1 MHKQL
6 EEFYYLLESN
16 KLKEAE
22 EFISNSLLSN
32 PGDALLLNNYGTV
45 LLLKNDFSNAII
57 NFKKVIEIKPELYQ
71 SYYNIAYAYVRLFL
85 YDEALIYI
93 KKYFEYD
100 LKNCDAYNILGI
112 ILLEKNILDE
122 AIYNFNKCI
131 ELEIDFVKAYNGLG
145 LAFYKKKDFE
155 KSIFFLEN
163 GIKFDP
169 NFNILY
175 FNLAKSC
182 FENDQFMQAIKYVK
196 IFLEKE
202 PNHIQGL
209 LLLGNY
215 LVNTGK
221 ILEGIEILKSTILL
235 ITDVEFKRNIY
246 KDLLFYSNYLE
257 DFNFDEYNEN
267 ISNLINLFT
276 KYSDKDFVFGK
287 IALNEK
293 LIKVGFVS
301 ADFNN
306 HAVANQILDVLKYL
320 SKNLNLE
327 LYIYYNSDVEDDFT
341 EKFKRYIKN
350 WKNIFKIDE
359 YNTLKLISSDKI
371 DILID
376 LSGYSKGNRLE
387 VFFNRAAPIQISWLG
402 YLCST
407 GLKEIDYV
415 FGDNNVI
422 TKKEEIQ
429 FIEKIYK
436 LNNTWTVLSQPD
448 IEISVSKNL
457 PYLKNKYITFGS
469 FNNILK
475 INSKVIQAWSRILY
489 NVLESKLIL
498 IDKRFKEKDFKEYF
512 IKKFINYGI
521 KKEQLIFE
529 GQHSRSDLLEKYNSI
544 DIALDTFPYNGGTT
558 SLESFW
564 MCVPVLTI
572 KGNTFLSKC
581 GESLNISLGLDEWI
595 CNDEIDYINKAIYMS
610 KNIDKLQFVKNYLFD
625 NRKKF
630 KLFDS
635 KNLAENLSAAFK
647 DMILTYNKNA

>member
-1 MHKQL
+1 LHKQL

-32 PGDALLLNNYGTV
+32 PDDALLLSNYGTV

-100 LKNCDAYNILGI
+100 LKNCDAYNVLGI
-112 ILLEKNILDE
+112 ILLEKNKLDE

-163 GIKFDP
+163 GTKFDP

-175 FNLAKSC
+175 FNLAKSYLK
-182 FENDQFMQAIKYVK
+182 NDEFMAAFKNVK

-202 PNHIQGL
+202 PNNIQGL
-209 LLLGNY
+209 SLLGNY
-215 LVNTGK
+215 LVNIGK

-235 ITDVEFKRNIY
+235 ATDVEAKKNIY
-246 KDLLFYSNYLE
+246 KDLLFYFNYLE
-257 DFNFDEYNEN
+257 DFNFNEYNEN
-267 ISNLINLFT
+267 INHLTNLFM
-276 KYSDKDFVFGK
+276 KYSDKDFAFGR
-287 IALNEK
+287 IELNYK

-306 HAVANQILDVLKYL
+306 HAVAFQILDVLKYL

-327 LYIYYNSDVEDDFT
+327 LYIYHNSDLEDHFT

-350 WKNIFKIDE
+350 WKNIFNIDDCS
-359 YNTLKLISSDKI
+359 TLKLIRSDKI

-376 LSGYSKGNRLE
+376 LSGYTKGNRLE

-407 GLKEIDYV
+407 GLKNIDYV

-422 TKKEEIQ
+422 TKKEETQ
-429 FIEKIYK
+429 FVEKIYK

-448 IEISVSKNL
+448 FKIPVSKNL

-475 INSKVIQAWSRILY
+475 VNSKVIQAWSRILC
-489 NVLESKLIL
+489 NIMESKIIL
-498 IDKRFKEKDFKEYF
+498 IDKRFKERDFKEYF
-512 IKKFINYGI
+512 INLFINHGV

-529 GQHSRSDLLEKYNSI
+529 GHHYRSDLFEKYNSI
-544 DIALDTFPYNGGTT
+544 DIVLDTFPYNGGTT

-564 MCVPVLTI
+564 MCVPLLTI

-581 GESLNISLGLDEWI
+581 GESLNITLGLDEWI
-595 CNDEIDYINKAIYMS
+595 CHDEIDYINKAIYMS
-610 KNIDKLQFVKNYLFD
+610 QNIDKLQSVKNYLFD

-630 KLFDS
+630 KIFDS
-635 KNLAENLSAAFK
+635 KNLAENLSVAFK
-647 DMILTYNKNA
+647 DMVLTYNDNA

>member
-1 MHKQL
+1 LHKEL

-22 EFISNSLLSN
+22 ELISNSLLSN
-32 PGDALLLNNYGTV
+32 PNDFLLLNNYGTV
-45 LLLKNDFSNAII
+45 LLLKNDFSNAIT
-57 NFKKVIEIKPELYQ
+57 NFKKVIEIRPELYQ

-85 YDEALIYI
+85 FDEALIYI

-112 ILLEKNILDE
+112 IFLEKNMLDE
-122 AIYNFNKCI
+122 AIDNFNRCI
-131 ELEIDFVKAYNGLG
+131 ELRIDFVKAYNSLG
-145 LAFYKKKDFE
+145 LAFLKKKDFQ
-155 KSIFFLEN
+155 KSIFFFET

-175 FNLAKSC
+175 FNLAKSYA
-182 FENDQFMQAIKYVK
+182 ENNKYMQAIKNIK

-202 PNHIQGL
+202 PHHLKGL
-209 LLLGNY
+209 LFLGNC

-221 ILEGIEILKSTILL
+221 ILEGVEILKSNILL
-235 ITDVEFKRNIY
+235 ITDIEFKKHIY
-246 KDLLFYSNYLE
+246 KLLLFYSQYLE
-257 DFNFDEYNEN
+257 VFNFDEYYEN
-267 ISNLINLFT
+267 ISNLTNLFS
-276 KYSDKDFVFGK
+276 KYPYKNFVFGK
-287 IALNEK
+287 IALNER

-306 HAVANQILDVLKYL
+306 HAVANQILDVFRYL
-320 SKNLNLE
+320 SNDSNFE
-327 LYIYYNSDVEDDFT
+327 LYIYYNSEVDDHIT
-341 EKFKRYIKN
+341 EKFKKYVKN
-350 WKNIFKIDE
+350 WRSVFKIDN
-359 YNTLKLISSDKI
+359 YNLIKIIRSDKI

-376 LSGYSKGNRLE
+376 LSGYSKADRME

-422 TKKEEIQ
+422 TKKEETQ
-429 FIEKIYK
+429 FVEKIYK
-436 LNNTWTVLSQPD
+436 LNNTWAVLSEPD

-475 INSKVIQAWSRILY
+475 VNSKVIQTWSKILCSI
-489 NVLESKLIL
+489 LDAKLIL
-498 IDKRFKEKDFKEYF
+498 IDKRFNEREFKEYF
-512 IKKFINYGI
+512 IELFINHGV

-529 GQHSRSDLLEKYNSI
+529 ADHSRSDLFEKYNSI
-544 DIALDTFPYNGGTT
+544 DIALDTFPYNGMTT
-558 SLESFW
+558 TLESFW
-564 MCVPVLTI
+564 MCVPVLTK

-581 GESLNISLGLDEWI
+581 GESLNITLGLDEWI

-625 NRKKF
+625 NRKKL

-635 KNLAENLSAAFK
+635 ENLAENLSAAFK
-647 DMILTYNKNA
+647 DMILTYNNNA

>member
-1 MHKQL
+1 MHKEL
-6 EEFYYLLESN
+6 EEFYYLLENN

-22 EFISNSLLSN
+22 EFISNSLLLK
-32 PGDALLLNNYGTV
+32 PDDLLLLNNYGTV
-45 LLLKNDFSNAII
+45 LLLKNDFSNAIT
-57 NFKKVIEIKPELYQ
+57 NFKKVIEIGPELYQ

-85 YDEALIYI
+85 FDEALIYI

-112 ILLEKNILDE
+112 IFLEKNMLDE

-131 ELEIDFVKAYNGLG
+131 EMKIDFVTAYNSLG
-145 LAFYKKKDFE
+145 LAFYKKKDFN
-155 KSIFFLEN
+155 KSIFFFES

-175 FNLAKSC
+175 FNLAKSQA
-182 FENDQFMQAIKYVK
+182 ENDEYMQAIKNVK

-202 PNHIQGL
+202 PNHFKGL
-209 LLLGNY
+209 LLLGNC
-215 LVNTGK
+215 LVNIGK
-221 ILEGIEILKSTILL
+221 ILEGIEILKSSILL
-235 ITDVEFKRNIY
+235 TTDNESKKFIY
-246 KDLLFYSNYLE
+246 NLLLFNSNYLE
-257 DFNFDEYNEN
+257 DFNFDEYHEN
-267 ISNLINLFT
+267 ISNLINLFA
-276 KYSDKDFVFGK
+276 KYTYKNFVFRK
-287 IALNEK
+287 IALNERS
-293 LIKVGFVS
+293 IKVGFVS

-306 HAVANQILDVLKYL
+306 HAVAIQILEVLRYL
-320 SKNLNLE
+320 SNDSNFE
-327 LYIYYNSDVEDDFT
+327 LYIYYNSEVEDYVT
-341 EKFKRYIKN
+341 EKFKKFIKN
-350 WKNIFKIDE
+350 WKRVFNISDHNLLKIIR
-359 YNTLKLISSDKI
+359 TDKI

-429 FIEKIYK
+429 FVEKIYK

-529 GQHSRSDLLEKYNSI
+529 GHHSRSDLLEKYNSI

-564 MCVPVLTI
+564 MCVPVLTK

-581 GESLNISLGLDEWI
+581 GESLNITLGLDEWI
-595 CNDEIDYINKAIYMS
+595 CHDEIDYINKAIYMS
-610 KNIDKLQFVKNYLFD
+610 KNIDKLQSVKNYLFD

-630 KLFDS
+630 KIFDS
-635 KNLAENLSAAFK
+635 KNLAENLAAAFK

>member
-6 EEFYYLLESN
+6 EEFYYLLENN
-16 KLKEAE
+16 KIKEAE
-22 EFISNSLLSN
+22 DFISNSLLSN
-32 PGDALLLNNYGTV
+32 PDDVLLLNNYGTV

-71 SYYNIAYAYVRLFL
+71 SYYNIAYAYLKLFL

-112 ILLEKNILDE
+112 ILLEKNMLDE
-122 AIYNFNKCI
+122 AIHNFNKCI
-131 ELEIDFVKAYNGLG
+131 ELEIDFVKAYNSLG

-155 KSIFFLEN
+155 KSIFFFEN

-175 FNLAKSC
+175 FNLAKSY
-182 FENDQFMQAIKYVK
+182 FENDEFIQAIKNIKV
-196 IFLEKE
+196 FLEKE
-202 PNHIQGL
+202 PNHIKGR
-209 LLLGNY
+209 LLLGNC
-215 LVNTGK
+215 LFNIGK
-221 ILEGIEILKSTILL
+221 ISEHAEIKKSTILL
-235 ITDVEFKRNIY
+235 NTTVELKKNIY
-246 KDLLFYSNYLE
+246 QGLLFTSNYLE
-257 DFNFDEYNEN
+257 DFNIDEYSEN
-267 ISNLINLFT
+267 ISNLKNLFT
-276 KYSDKDFVFGK
+276 KYPDKDFVFGK

-327 LYIYYNSDVEDDFT
+327 LYIYFNSDVEDDFT

-350 WKNIFKIDE
+350 WKNIFNIDDC
-359 YNTLKLISSDKI
+359 NTLKLIRSDKI

-376 LSGYSKGNRLE
+376 LSGYTAGNRLE
-387 VFFNRAAPIQISWLG
+387 VFFNCAAPIQISWCG

-422 TKKEEIQ
+422 TKKEETQ

-436 LNNTWTVLSQPD
+436 LNNTWTVLSQPE

-529 GQHSRSDLLEKYNSI
+529 GYHSRSDLFEKYNSI

-564 MCVPVLTI
+564 MCVPVLTK

>member
-32 PGDALLLNNYGTV
+32 PDDVLLLNNYGIV

-57 NFKKVIEIKPELYQ
+57 NFKKVIDTRPEFYQ

-100 LKNCDAYNILGI
+100 LKNCDSYNILGI
-112 ILLEKNILDE
+112 IFLEKDMLDE

-155 KSIFFLEN
+155 KSIFFLKN
-163 GIKFDP
+163 AAKFDP

-175 FNLAKSC
+175 YNLAKSH
-182 FENDQFMQAIKYVK
+182 FENDEFIQAIKNIK

-202 PNHIQGL
+202 PNHIRGQL
-209 LLLGNY
+209 LLSDCLYNI
-215 LVNTGK
+215 GK
-221 ILEGIEILKSTILL
+221 ISESAEIKKSTILL
-235 ITDVEFKRNIY
+235 TTDVELKKIIY
-246 KDLLFYSNYLE
+246 QGLLFNSNYLG
-257 DFNFDEYNEN
+257 DFNIDKYNEN
-267 ISNLINLFT
+267 INNLTNLFT
-276 KYSDKDFVFGK
+276 KYPDKDFVFGK
-287 IALNEK
+287 IALNER

-301 ADFNN
+301 ANFNK
-306 HAVANQILDVLKYL
+306 HAVAIQILDVLEYL
-320 SKNLNLE
+320 SKNLNFD
-327 LYIYYNSDVEDDFT
+327 LYIYHNSELEDYIT
-341 EKFKRYIKN
+341 EKFKKFISN
-350 WKNIFKIDE
+350 WKNVFKIDDH
-359 YNTLKLISSDKI
+359 NLLKIIRSDKI

-376 LSGYSKGNRLE
+376 LSGYTAGNRLE
-387 VFFNRAAPIQISWLG
+387 VFFNRAAPIQVSWVG

-422 TKKEEIQ
+422 TKKEETQ
-429 FIEKIYK
+429 FVEKIYK

-475 INSKVIQAWSRILY
+475 INSKVIQTWSTILH
-489 NVLESKLIL
+489 NVLKSKLIL

-512 IKKFINYGI
+512 IKTFVNYGV

-529 GQHSRSDLLEKYNSI
+529 GPYSRSDLLEKYNSI
-544 DIALDTFPYNGGTT
+544 DMALDTFPYNGGTT

-581 GESLNISLGLDEWI
+581 GESLNITLALDEWI

-610 KNIDKLQFVKNYLFD
+610 QNIDKLQFAKNYLFD

-630 KLFDS
+630 KIFDS
-635 KNLAENLSAAFK
+635 KNLAENLAVAFK
-647 DMILTYNKNA
+647 DMVLTYNDNA

>member
-1 MHKQL
+1 LHKEL

-22 EFISNSLLSN
+22 ELISNSLLSN
-32 PGDALLLNNYGTV
+32 PDDFLLLNNYGTV
-45 LLLKNDFSNAII
+45 LLLKNDFSNAIT
-57 NFKKVIEIKPELYQ
+57 NFKKVIEIRPELYQ

-85 YDEALIYI
+85 FDEALIYI

-112 ILLEKNILDE
+112 IFLEKNMLDE
-122 AIYNFNKCI
+122 AIYNFNRCI
-131 ELEIDFVKAYNGLG
+131 ELRIDFVKAYNSLG
-145 LAFYKKKDFE
+145 LAYLKKKDFQ
-155 KSIFFLEN
+155 KSIFFFES
-163 GIKFDP
+163 GIKFDS

-175 FNLAKSC
+175 FNLAKSYA
-182 FENDQFMQAIKYVK
+182 ENNKYIQAIKNVK

-202 PNHIQGL
+202 PNHLKGQL
-209 LLLGNY
+209 FLGNC

-221 ILEGIEILKSTILL
+221 ILEGLEILKSNILL
-235 ITDVEFKRNIY
+235 ITDIEFKKHIY
-246 KDLLFYSNYLE
+246 KLLLFYSSYLE
-257 DFNFDEYNEN
+257 VFNFDEYHEN
-267 ISNLINLFT
+267 ISNLKNLFS
-276 KYSDKDFVFGK
+276 KYPYKNFVFGK
-287 IALNEK
+287 IALNER

-306 HAVANQILDVLKYL
+306 HALANQILDVLRYL
-320 SKNLNLE
+320 SNDSNFE
-327 LYIYYNSDVEDDFT
+327 LYIYYNSEADDHIT
-341 EKFKRYIKN
+341 KKFKKHVKN
-350 WKNIFKIDE
+350 LRSVFKIDD
-359 YNTLKLISSDKI
+359 YNLIKIIRSDKI

-376 LSGYSKGNRLE
+376 LSGYSKGDRVE

-415 FGDNNVI
+415 FGDNNVL
-422 TKKEEIQ
+422 TKKEETQ
-429 FIEKIYK
+429 FVEKIYK
-436 LNNTWTVLSQPD
+436 LNSTWAVLSEPD
-448 IEISVSKNL
+448 VEISVSKNL

-475 INSKVIQAWSRILY
+475 VNSKVIQTWSKILCSI
-489 NVLESKLIL
+489 LDAKLIL
-498 IDKRFKEKDFKEYF
+498 IDKRFNERDFKEYF
-512 IKKFINYGI
+512 IKLFVNYGV

-529 GQHSRSDLLEKYNSI
+529 GDHSRSDLFEKYNSI
-544 DIALDTFPYNGGTT
+544 DIALDTFPYNGMTT
-558 SLESFW
+558 TLESFW
-564 MCVPVLTI
+564 MCVPVLTK

-625 NRKKF
+625 NQKKF

-635 KNLAENLSAAFK
+635 KNLAENLAAAFK

>member
-1 MHKQL
+1 MNKQL

-32 PGDALLLNNYGTV
+32 PDDVLLLNNYGTV

-131 ELEIDFVKAYNGLG
+131 ELEIDFVKAHNGLG

-155 KSIFFLEN
+155 KSIFFFEN

-175 FNLAKSC
+175 FNLAKSY

-287 IALNEK
+287 IVLNEK

-350 WKNIFKIDE
+350 WKNIFNIDE

-415 FGDNNVI
+415 IGDNNVI

-429 FIEKIYK
+429 FVEKIYK

-512 IKKFINYGI
+512 IKLFINHGI

-529 GQHSRSDLLEKYNSI
+529 GHHSRSDLLEKYNSI

>member
-1 MHKQL
+1 MRKQL
-6 EEFYYLLESN
+6 EEFYYLLENN
-16 KLKEAE
+16 KIKEAE
-22 EFISNSLLSN
+22 DFISNSLLSN
-32 PGDALLLNNYGTV
+32 PDDVLLLNNYGLV
-45 LLLKNDFSNAII
+45 LLQKNDFSNAII
-57 NFKKVIEIKPELYQ
+57 NFKKVIEIRPELYQ

-257 DFNFDEYNEN
+257 DFNFDEYNQN

-276 KYSDKDFVFGK
+276 KYSDKDFVFEK

-350 WKNIFKIDE
+350 WKNIFNIDD

-429 FIEKIYK
+429 FVEKIYK

-564 MCVPVLTI
+564 MCVPVLTK

-581 GESLNISLGLDEWI
+581 GESLNITLGLDEWI
-595 CNDEIDYINKAIYMS
+595 CHDEIDYINKAIYMS
-610 KNIDKLQFVKNYLFD
+610 KNIDKLQSVKNYLFD

-630 KLFDS
+630 KIFDS
-635 KNLAENLSAAFK
+635 KNLAENLAAAFK

>member
-16 KLKEAE
+16 KLNEAE

-32 PGDALLLNNYGTV
+32 PDDVLLLNKYGTV
-45 LLLKNDFSNAII
+45 LLLKNDFSSAIT
-57 NFKKVIEIKPELYQ
+57 NFKKVIEIRPELYQ
-71 SYYNIAYAYVRLFL
+71 SYYNIAYAYLKLFL
-85 YDEALIYI
+85 YDEALIHI

-112 ILLEKNILDE
+112 ILLEKDMLDE

-169 NFNILY
+169 NFNVLY
-175 FNLAKSC
+175 LNLAKSY
-182 FENDQFMQAIKYVK
+182 FENDELIHAIKNIK
-196 IFLEKE
+196 IFLDKE
-202 PNHIQGL
+202 PNHIKGR
-209 LLLGNY
+209 LLLGNC
-215 LVNTGK
+215 LCNIGK
-221 ILEGIEILKSTILL
+221 ISESAEIEKSTILL
-235 ITDVEFKRNIY
+235 TNDVELKKNIY
-246 KDLLFYSNYLE
+246 QGLLFQSNYSE
-257 DFNFDEYNEN
+257 DFNIDEYNEN
-267 ISNLINLFT
+267 INNLKNLFT
-276 KYSDKDFVFGK
+276 KYPDKDFVFGK

-301 ADFNN
+301 ADFNQ
-306 HAVANQILDVLKYL
+306 HAVAIQILDILEYL
-320 SKNLNLE
+320 SKNLNFD
-327 LYIYYNSDVEDDFT
+327 LYIYHNSEVEDYIT
-341 EKFKRYIKN
+341 EKFKKCISN
-350 WKNIFKIDE
+350 WKNVFKIDDH
-359 YNTLKLISSDKI
+359 NLLKIIRSDKI

-376 LSGYSKGNRLE
+376 LSGYTKGNRLE
-387 VFFNRAAPIQISWLG
+387 VFFNRAAPIQVSWVG

-422 TKKEEIQ
+422 TKKEETQ
-429 FIEKIYK
+429 FVEKIYK

-475 INSKVIQAWSRILY
+475 INSKVIQTWSRILH
-489 NVLESKLIL
+489 NVLKSKLIL

-512 IKKFINYGI
+512 IEKFINYGI

-529 GQHSRSDLLEKYNSI
+529 GHHSRSDLLEKYNSI

-610 KNIDKLQFVKNYLFD
+610 KNIDKLQSIKNYLFD
-625 NRKKF
+625 NRKIF
-630 KLFDS
+630 KIFDS
-635 KNLAENLSAAFK
+635 KNLAENLAAAFE
-647 DMILTYNKNA
+647 DMVLTYNDNA

>member
-1 MHKQL
+1 LHKEL
-6 EEFYYLLESN
+6 EEFYYLLEN
-16 KLKEAE
+16 KKLKEAE
-22 EFISNSLLSN
+22 EFISNSLLSK
-32 PGDALLLNNYGTV
+32 PDDPLLLNNYGTV
-45 LLLKNDFSNAII
+45 LLLKNDFCNAIT
-57 NFKKVIEIKPELYQ
+57 NFKKVIEIRPELYQ

-85 YDEALIYI
+85 FDEALIYI

-100 LKNCDAYNILGI
+100 LKNCDAYNIIGI
-112 ILLEKNILDE
+112 IFLEKNMLDD

-131 ELEIDFVKAYNGLG
+131 ELKIDFVKAYNSLG
-145 LAFYKKKDFE
+145 LAFYKKKDFN
-155 KSIFFLEN
+155 KSIFFLES

-175 FNLAKSC
+175 FNLAKSQA
-182 FENDQFMQAIKYVK
+182 ENDEYMQAIKNIK

-202 PNHIQGL
+202 GNHFKGL
-209 LLLGNY
+209 LLLGNC
-215 LVNTGK
+215 LVNVGK
-221 ILEGIEILKSTILL
+221 ILEGMEMLKSSILL
-235 ITDVEFKRNIY
+235 TTDNESKKFIY
-246 KDLLFYSNYLE
+246 SLLLFNSNYLE
-257 DFNFDEYNEN
+257 DFNFNEYHEN

-276 KYSDKDFVFGK
+276 KYTDKNFVFGK
-287 IALNEK
+287 IALNERS
-293 LIKVGFVS
+293 IKVGFVS

-306 HAVANQILDVLKYL
+306 HAVALQLLEVLRYL
-320 SKNLNLE
+320 SNNSNFD
-327 LYIYYNSDVEDDFT
+327 LYIYYNSEVEDHIT
-341 EKFKRYIKN
+341 EKFNKFIKN
-350 WKNIFKIDE
+350 WKRVFNINDHNLLKI
-359 YNTLKLISSDKI
+359 IRSDKI

-415 FGDNNVI
+415 FGDNNVL
-422 TKKEEIQ
+422 TKREETQ
-429 FIEKIYK
+429 FVEKIYK

-448 IEISVSKNL
+448 IEISVSKSL
-457 PYLKNKYITFGS
+457 PYLKNKYITFGC

-475 INSKVIQAWSRILY
+475 VNSKVIQAWSKILC
-489 NVLESKLIL
+489 NILGAKLIL
-498 IDKRFKEKDFKEYF
+498 IDKRFNERDFKEYF
-512 IKKFINYGI
+512 IKLFINHGV

-529 GQHSRSDLLEKYNSI
+529 GDHSRSDLFKKYNSI

-564 MCVPVLTI
+564 MCVPVLTK

>member
-1 MHKQL
+1 
-6 EEFYYLLESN
+6 
-16 KLKEAE
+16 
-22 EFISNSLLSN
+22 
-32 PGDALLLNNYGTV
+32 
-45 LLLKNDFSNAII
+45 
-57 NFKKVIEIKPELYQ
+57 
-71 SYYNIAYAYVRLFL
+71 
-85 YDEALIYI
+85 
-93 KKYFEYD
+93 
-100 LKNCDAYNILGI
+100 
-112 ILLEKNILDE
+112 
-122 AIYNFNKCI
+122 
-131 ELEIDFVKAYNGLG
+131 
-145 LAFYKKKDFE
+145 
-155 KSIFFLEN
+155 
-163 GIKFDP
+163 
-169 NFNILY
+169 
-175 FNLAKSC
+175 
-182 FENDQFMQAIKYVK
+182 MQAIKYVK

-287 IALNEK
+287 IVLNEK

-350 WKNIFKIDE
+350 WKNIFNIDE

-415 FGDNNVI
+415 IGDNNVI

-429 FIEKIYK
+429 FVEKIYK

-529 GQHSRSDLLEKYNSI
+529 GHHSRSDLLEKYNSI

>member
-6 EEFYYLLESN
+6 EEFYYLLENN
-16 KLKEAE
+16 KIKEAE
-22 EFISNSLLSN
+22 DFISNSLLSN
-32 PGDALLLNNYGTV
+32 PDDVLLLNNYGLV
-45 LLLKNDFSNAII
+45 LLQKNDFSNAII

-100 LKNCDAYNILGI
+100 LNNCDAYNILGI
-112 ILLEKNILDE
+112 IYLEKNMLDE

-155 KSIFFLEN
+155 KSIFFLKN
-163 GIKFDP
+163 GTKFDP

-175 FNLAKSC
+175 FNLAKSYFKDDEC
-182 FENDQFMQAIKYVK
+182 MEAIKNLK

-202 PNHIQGL
+202 PNNIEGL
-209 LLLGNY
+209 SLLGNY
-215 LVNTGK
+215 LVHIGK
-221 ILEGIEILKSTILL
+221 ILEGVETLKSTILL
-235 ITDVEFKRNIY
+235 ATNVEFKKNIY
-246 KDLLFYSNYLE
+246 KNLLFYSNYLE
-257 DFNFDEYNEN
+257 DFNFNEYNEN
-267 ISNLINLFT
+267 INNLTNLFT
-276 KYSDKDFVFGK
+276 KYPDKDFVFGK
-287 IALNEK
+287 IALSER

-301 ADFNN
+301 ADFND
-306 HAVANQILDVLKYL
+306 HAVAIQILDVLEYL
-320 SKNLNLE
+320 SKNVNFD
-327 LYIYYNSDVEDDFT
+327 LYIYHNSELEDHFT

-350 WKNIFKIDE
+350 WKNIFNIDDSS
-359 YNTLKLISSDKI
+359 TLKLIRSDKI

-387 VFFNRAAPIQISWLG
+387 VFFNRAAPIQISWIG

-422 TKKEEIQ
+422 TKKEETQ
-429 FIEKIYK
+429 FVEKIYK

-448 IEISVSKNL
+448 FEIPVSKNL
-457 PYLKNKYITFGS
+457 PYLKNRYITFGS

-475 INSKVIQAWSRILY
+475 INSKVIQAWSRILC
-489 NVLESKLIL
+489 NVFGSKLIL
-498 IDKRFKEKDFKEYF
+498 IDKRFKERDFKEYF
-512 IKKFINYGI
+512 INLFINHGV

-529 GQHSRSDLLEKYNSI
+529 GHHYRSDLFDKYNSI
-544 DIALDTFPYNGGTT
+544 DIVLDTFPYNGGTT

-581 GESLNISLGLDEWI
+581 GESLNITLALDEWI

-610 KNIDKLQFVKNYLFD
+610 QNIDRLQFAKNYLFD

-630 KLFDS
+630 KIFDS
-635 KNLAENLSAAFK
+635 KNLAENLAGAFK
-647 DMILTYNKNA
+647 DMILTYNGNA

>member
-32 PGDALLLNNYGTV
+32 PDDALLLNNYGTV

-112 ILLEKNILDE
+112 IFLEKNMLDE

-131 ELEIDFVKAYNGLG
+131 ELEIDFVKAYNSLG
-145 LAFYKKKDFE
+145 NAFYKKKDFD

-169 NFNILY
+169 NFNVLY
-175 FNLAKSC
+175 FNIAKSY
-182 FENDQFMQAIKYVK
+182 FENDELIKAIKNVK
-196 IFLEKE
+196 VFLEKE
-202 PNHIQGL
+202 PNNIKGQ
-209 LLLGNY
+209 LLLGNC
-215 LVNTGK
+215 LLQTGK
-221 ILEGIEILKSTILL
+221 ISEGVKILKSAILL
-235 ITDVEFKRNIY
+235 TTDVEFKKNIY
-246 KDLLFYSNYLE
+246 ERLLFCFNYLE
-257 DFNFDEYNEN
+257 DFNIDEYYEN
-267 ISNLINLFT
+267 ITNLTNLFT
-276 KYSDKDFVFGK
+276 KHLYKDFVFGK
-287 IALNEK
+287 IALNER

-301 ADFNN
+301 ADFNG
-306 HAVANQILDVLKYL
+306 HAVGIQILDVLKYL

-327 LYIYYNSDVEDDFT
+327 LYIYYNSDVEDYFT
-341 EKFKRYIKN
+341 EKFKRYVKN
-350 WKNIFKIDE
+350 WKNIFNIDDC
-359 YNTLKLISSDKI
+359 NTLKLIRSDKI

-376 LSGYSKGNRLE
+376 LSGYTRGNRLE

-429 FIEKIYK
+429 FVEKIYK

-475 INSKVIQAWSRILY
+475 INSKVIQTWSRILY

-498 IDKRFKEKDFKEYF
+498 IDKRFKEKDFKEYLN
-512 IKKFINYGI
+512 KKFINYGI

-529 GQHSRSDLLEKYNSI
+529 GHHSRSDLLEKYNSI

-572 KGNTFLSKC
+572 KGNSFLSKC

-635 KNLAENLSAAFK
+635 KNLAENLSVAFK

>member
-6 EEFYYLLESN
+6 EEFYYLLENN
-16 KLKEAE
+16 KIKEAE
-22 EFISNSLLSN
+22 DFISNSLLSN
-32 PGDALLLNNYGTV
+32 PDDVLLLNNYGTV

-175 FNLAKSC
+175 FNLAKSY
-182 FENDQFMQAIKYVK
+182 FENDQFIKAIKYVK

-221 ILEGIEILKSTILL
+221 TLEGIVILKSSILL

-287 IALNEK
+287 IALNER

-301 ADFNN
+301 ADFCR

-350 WKNIFKIDE
+350 WKNIFNIDDC
-359 YNTLKLISSDKI
+359 NTLKLIRSDKI

-376 LSGYSKGNRLE
+376 LSGY
-387 VFFNRAAPIQISWLG
+387 
-402 YLCST
+402 T
-407 GLKEIDYV
+407 
-415 FGDNNVI
+415 
-422 TKKEEIQ
+422 
-429 FIEKIYK
+429 
-436 LNNTWTVLSQPD
+436 
-448 IEISVSKNL
+448 
-457 PYLKNKYITFGS
+457 
-469 FNNILK
+469 
-475 INSKVIQAWSRILY
+475 KVI
-489 NVLESKLIL
+489 
-498 IDKRFKEKDFKEYF
+498 D
-512 IKKFINYGI
+512 
-521 KKEQLIFE
+521 
-529 GQHSRSDLLEKYNSI
+529 
-544 DIALDTFPYNGGTT
+544 
-558 SLESFW
+558 
-564 MCVPVLTI
+564 
-572 KGNTFLSKC
+572 
-581 GESLNISLGLDEWI
+581 
-595 CNDEIDYINKAIYMS
+595 
-610 KNIDKLQFVKNYLFD
+610 
-625 NRKKF
+625 
-630 KLFDS
+630 
-635 KNLAENLSAAFK
+635 
-647 DMILTYNKNA
+647 

>member
-1 MHKQL
+1 LHKQL
-6 EEFYYLLESN
+6 EEFYYLLENN
-16 KLKEAE
+16 KIKEAE
-22 EFISNSLLSN
+22 DFISNSLLSN
-32 PGDALLLNNYGTV
+32 PDDVLLLNNYGTV

-85 YDEALIYI
+85 YDDALIYI

-112 ILLEKNILDE
+112 ILLEKNKLDE

-155 KSIFFLEN
+155 KSIFFLKN
-163 GIKFDP
+163 GTKFDP

-175 FNLAKSC
+175 FNLAKSYLK
-182 FENDQFMQAIKYVK
+182 NDEFMAAFKNVK

-202 PNHIQGL
+202 PNNIQGL
-209 LLLGNY
+209 SLLGNY
-215 LVNTGK
+215 LVNIGK

-235 ITDVEFKRNIY
+235 ATDVEAKKNIY
-246 KDLLFYSNYLE
+246 KDLLFYFNYLE
-257 DFNFDEYNEN
+257 DFNFNEYNEN
-267 ISNLINLFT
+267 INHLTNLFM
-276 KYSDKDFVFGK
+276 KYSDKDFAFGR
-287 IALNEK
+287 IELNYK

-306 HAVANQILDVLKYL
+306 HAVAFQILDVLKYL

-327 LYIYYNSDVEDDFT
+327 LYIYHNSDLEDHFT

-350 WKNIFKIDE
+350 WKNIFNIDDCS
-359 YNTLKLISSDKI
+359 TLKLIRSDKI

-376 LSGYSKGNRLE
+376 LSGYTKGNRLE

-407 GLKEIDYV
+407 GLKNIDYV

-422 TKKEEIQ
+422 TKKEETQ
-429 FIEKIYK
+429 FVEKIYK

-448 IEISVSKNL
+448 FKIPVSKNL

-475 INSKVIQAWSRILY
+475 VNSKVIQAWSRILC
-489 NVLESKLIL
+489 NIMESKIIL
-498 IDKRFKEKDFKEYF
+498 IDKRFKERDFKEYF
-512 IKKFINYGI
+512 INLFINHGV

-529 GQHSRSDLLEKYNSI
+529 GYHYRSDLFEKYNSI
-544 DIALDTFPYNGGTT
+544 DIVLDTFPYNGGTT

-564 MCVPVLTI
+564 MCVPLLTI

-581 GESLNISLGLDEWI
+581 GESLNITLGLDEWI
-595 CNDEIDYINKAIYMS
+595 CHDEIDYINKAIYMS
-610 KNIDKLQFVKNYLFD
+610 QNIDKLQSVKNYLFD

-630 KLFDS
+630 KIFDS
-635 KNLAENLSAAFK
+635 KNLAENLSVAFK
-647 DMILTYNKNA
+647 DMVLTYNDNA

>member
-1 MHKQL
+1 LNKEL

-32 PGDALLLNNYGTV
+32 PDDVLLLNNYGTV
-45 LLLKNDFSNAII
+45 LLLKNNFSNAIT

-71 SYYNIAYAYVRLFL
+71 SYYNIAYAYIKLFL

-112 ILLEKNILDE
+112 IFLEKNMLDE

-131 ELEIDFVKAYNGLG
+131 ELEIDFVKAYNSLG
-145 LAFYKKKDFE
+145 IAFYKKKDFD
-155 KSIFFLEN
+155 KSIFFLEH

-169 NFNILY
+169 NFNVLY
-175 FNLAKSC
+175 FNLAKSYY
-182 FENDQFMQAIKYVK
+182 ENDEFIQAIKNVK
-196 IFLEKE
+196 VFLEKE
-202 PNHIQGL
+202 PNHFKGRLLLSNCLLNIGKISEHAEIKKSIILLNTTVELKKNIYQGL
-209 LLLGNY
+209 LF
-215 LVNTGK
+215 T
-221 ILEGIEILKSTILL
+221 T
-235 ITDVEFKRNIY
+235 
-246 KDLLFYSNYLE
+246 NYLE
-257 DFNFDEYNEN
+257 DFNIDEYNEN
-267 ISNLINLFT
+267 IINFKNLLT
-276 KYSDKDFVFGK
+276 KYPDKDFVFGK
-287 IALNEK
+287 IALNER

-301 ADFNN
+301 ADFCR
-306 HAVANQILDVLKYL
+306 HAVANQILDVLRYL

-350 WKNIFKIDE
+350 WKNIFNIDDC
-359 YNTLKLISSDKI
+359 NTLKLIRSDKI

-376 LSGYSKGNRLE
+376 LSGYTEGNRLE
-387 VFFNRAAPIQISWLG
+387 VFFNCAAPIQISWLG

-429 FIEKIYK
+429 FVEKIYK

-489 NVLESKLIL
+489 NVSESKLIL

-564 MCVPVLTI
+564 MCVPVLTK

-581 GESLNISLGLDEWI
+581 GESLNITLGLDEWI
-595 CNDEIDYINKAIYMS
+595 CHDEIDYINKAIYMS
-610 KNIDKLQFVKNYLFD
+610 KNIDKLQSVKNYLFD

-630 KLFDS
+630 KIFDS
-635 KNLAENLSAAFK
+635 KNLAENLAVAFK
-647 DMILTYNKNA
+647 DMTLTYNGNA

>member
-1 MHKQL
+1 MHKEL
-6 EEFYYLLESN
+6 EEFYYLLENN
-16 KLKEAE
+16 KIKEAE

-32 PGDALLLNNYGTV
+32 PDDVLLLNNYGTV
-45 LLLKNDFSNAII
+45 LLLKNDFSNAIT
-57 NFKKVIEIKPELYQ
+57 NFKKVIEIRPELYQ
-71 SYYNIAYAYVRLFL
+71 SYYNIAYAYVKLFL
-85 YDEALIYI
+85 FDEALIYI

-112 ILLEKNILDE
+112 ILLEKNMLDE

-131 ELEIDFVKAYNGLG
+131 ELKIDFVKAYNSLG
-145 LAFYKKKDFE
+145 LAFYKKKDFN
-155 KSIFFLEN
+155 KSIFFFES

-175 FNLAKSC
+175 FNLAKSQA
-182 FENDQFMQAIKYVK
+182 ENNEYMQAIKNIK

-202 PNHIQGL
+202 PNHFKGL
-209 LLLGNY
+209 LLLGQC
-215 LVNTGK
+215 LVNIGK
-221 ILEGIEILKSTILL
+221 ILEGFRILKSSILFTTDNESKKL
-235 ITDVEFKRNIY
+235 IYNL
-246 KDLLFYSNYLE
+246 LLFYSNYLE
-257 DFNFDEYNEN
+257 DFNFGEYHEN
-267 ISNLINLFT
+267 ISNLINLFA
-276 KYSDKDFVFGK
+276 KYTYENFVFRK
-287 IALNEK
+287 IALNERS
-293 LIKVGFVS
+293 IKVGFVS

-306 HAVANQILDVLKYL
+306 HAVALQILEVLRYL
-320 SKNLNLE
+320 SNNTNFD
-327 LYIYYNSDVEDDFT
+327 LYIYYNSEVEDYVT
-341 EKFKRYIKN
+341 EKFKKFIKN
-350 WKNIFKIDE
+350 WKRVFNINDHNFLKI
-359 YNTLKLISSDKI
+359 IRSDKI

-407 GLKEIDYV
+407 GLKEIDYI
-415 FGDNNVI
+415 FGDNNVL
-422 TKKEEIQ
+422 TKKEETQ
-429 FIEKIYK
+429 FVEKIYK
-436 LNNTWTVLSQPD
+436 LNSTWTVLSQPD

-475 INSKVIQAWSRILY
+475 VNSKVIQAWSKILCSI
-489 NVLESKLIL
+489 LEAKLIL
-498 IDKRFKEKDFKEYF
+498 IDKRFNERDFKEYF
-512 IKKFINYGI
+512 IKLFINHGV

-529 GQHSRSDLLEKYNSI
+529 GDHSRSDLFEKYNSI

-564 MCVPVLTI
+564 MCVPVLTK

-581 GESLNISLGLDEWI
+581 GESLNITLGLDEWI
-595 CNDEIDYINKAIYMS
+595 CKDEIDYINKAIYMS

-647 DMILTYNKNA
+647 DLILTYNKNA

>member
-32 PGDALLLNNYGTV
+32 PDDALLLSNYGTV

-100 LKNCDAYNILGI
+100 LKNCDAYNVLGI
-112 ILLEKNILDE
+112 ILLEKNKLDE

-163 GIKFDP
+163 GTKFDP

-175 FNLAKSC
+175 FNLAKSYLK
-182 FENDQFMQAIKYVK
+182 NDEFMAAFKNVK

-202 PNHIQGL
+202 PNNIQGL
-209 LLLGNY
+209 SLLGNY
-215 LVNTGK
+215 LVNIGK

-235 ITDVEFKRNIY
+235 ATDVEAKKNIY
-246 KDLLFYSNYLE
+246 KDLLFYFNYLE
-257 DFNFDEYNEN
+257 DFNFNEYNEN
-267 ISNLINLFT
+267 INHLTNLFM
-276 KYSDKDFVFGK
+276 KYSDKDFAFGR
-287 IALNEK
+287 IELNYK

-306 HAVANQILDVLKYL
+306 HAVAFQILDVLKYL

-327 LYIYYNSDVEDDFT
+327 LYIYHNSDLEDHFT

-350 WKNIFKIDE
+350 WKNIFNIDDCS
-359 YNTLKLISSDKI
+359 TLKLIRSDKI

-376 LSGYSKGNRLE
+376 LSGYTKGNRLE

-407 GLKEIDYV
+407 GLKNIDYV

-422 TKKEEIQ
+422 TKKEETQ
-429 FIEKIYK
+429 FVEKIYK

-448 IEISVSKNL
+448 FKIPVSKNL

-475 INSKVIQAWSRILY
+475 VNSKVIQAWSRILC
-489 NVLESKLIL
+489 NIMESKIIL
-498 IDKRFKEKDFKEYF
+498 IDKRFKERDFKEYF
-512 IKKFINYGI
+512 INLFINHGV

-529 GQHSRSDLLEKYNSI
+529 GHHYRSDLFEKYNSI
-544 DIALDTFPYNGGTT
+544 DIVLDTFPYNGGTT

-564 MCVPVLTI
+564 MCVPLLTI

-581 GESLNISLGLDEWI
+581 GESLNITLGLDEWI
-595 CNDEIDYINKAIYMS
+595 CHDEIDYINKAIYMS
-610 KNIDKLQFVKNYLFD
+610 QNIDKLQSVKNYLFD

-630 KLFDS
+630 KIFDS
-635 KNLAENLSAAFK
+635 KNLAENLSVAFK
-647 DMILTYNKNA
+647 DMVLTYNDNA

>member
-1 MHKQL
+1 MHKEL
-6 EEFYYLLESN
+6 EEFYYLLENN

-32 PGDALLLNNYGTV
+32 PDDVLLLNNYGTV
-45 LLLKNDFSNAII
+45 LLLKNDFSNAIT
-57 NFKKVIEIKPELYQ
+57 NFKKVIEIRPELYQ
-71 SYYNIAYAYVRLFL
+71 SYYNIAYAYVKLFL
-85 YDEALIYI
+85 FDEALIYI

-112 ILLEKNILDE
+112 IFLEKNMLDE

-131 ELEIDFVKAYNGLG
+131 ELKIDFVKAYNSLG
-145 LAFYKKKDFE
+145 LAFYKKKDFN
-155 KSIFFLEN
+155 KSIFFFES

-175 FNLAKSC
+175 FNLAKSQA
-182 FENDQFMQAIKYVK
+182 ENNEFMQAIKNVK

-202 PNHIQGL
+202 PNHFKGL
-209 LLLGNY
+209 LLLGNCV
-215 LVNTGK
+215 VNIGK
-221 ILEGIEILKSTILL
+221 ILEGTEILKSSILFT
-235 ITDVEFKRNIY
+235 TDNESKKFIY
-246 KDLLFYSNYLE
+246 NLLLFYSNYLE
-257 DFNFDEYNEN
+257 DFNFDEYQKN
-267 ISNLINLFT
+267 ISNLINLFA
-276 KYSDKDFVFGK
+276 KYTYKNFVFRK
-287 IALNEK
+287 IALNERS
-293 LIKVGFVS
+293 IKVGFVS

-306 HAVANQILDVLKYL
+306 HAVALQILEVLRYL
-320 SKNLNLE
+320 SNNSNFD
-327 LYIYYNSDVEDDFT
+327 LYIYYNSEVVDYVT
-341 EKFKRYIKN
+341 EKFKKFIKN
-350 WKNIFKIDE
+350 WKRVFNINDNNLLKI
-359 YNTLKLISSDKI
+359 IRSDKI

-376 LSGYSKGNRLE
+376 LSGYSKGNRSE

-407 GLKEIDYV
+407 GLKEIDYI
-415 FGDNNVI
+415 FGDNNVL
-422 TKKEEIQ
+422 TKKEETQ
-429 FIEKIYK
+429 FVEKIYK

-475 INSKVIQAWSRILY
+475 VNSKVIQAWSKILCSI
-489 NVLESKLIL
+489 LEAKLIL
-498 IDKRFKEKDFKEYF
+498 IDKRFNERDFKEYF
-512 IKKFINYGI
+512 IKLFINHGV

-529 GQHSRSDLLEKYNSI
+529 GDHSRSDLFEKYNSI

-564 MCVPVLTI
+564 MCVPVLTK

-581 GESLNISLGLDEWI
+581 GESLNITLGLDEWI

-625 NRKKF
+625 NRKEF

-635 KNLAENLSAAFK
+635 KNLAENLEAAFK

>member
-1 MHKQL
+1 MYKEL
-6 EEFYYLLESN
+6 EKFYYLLESN

-22 EFISNSLLSN
+22 ELISNSLLSN
-32 PGDALLLNNYGTV
+32 PDDFLLLNNYGTV
-45 LLLKNDFSNAII
+45 LLLKSDFSNAIT
-57 NFKKVIEIKPELYQ
+57 NFKKVIEIRPEFYQ

-85 YDEALIYI
+85 FDEALIYI

-112 ILLEKNILDE
+112 IFIEKNMLDE

-131 ELEIDFVKAYNGLG
+131 ELRIDFVKAYNSLG
-145 LAFYKKKDFE
+145 LAFLKKKDFQ
-155 KSIFFLEN
+155 KSIFFFEN

-175 FNLAKSC
+175 FNLAKSYA
-182 FENDQFMQAIKYVK
+182 EKNEYMEAIKNIK

-202 PNHIQGL
+202 PNDLKGL
-209 LLLGNY
+209 IFLGNC

-221 ILEGIEILKSTILL
+221 ILEGIEILKSSILL
-235 ITDVEFKRNIY
+235 ITDIEFKKHIY
-246 KDLLFYSNYLE
+246 KLLLFYSNYLE
-257 DFNFDEYNEN
+257 VFNFDEYHEN
-267 ISNLINLFT
+267 ISNLTNLFP
-276 KYSDKDFVFGK
+276 KYDYKNFVFGK
-287 IALNEK
+287 IALNER

-306 HAVANQILDVLKYL
+306 HAVANQILDVLRYL
-320 SKNLNLE
+320 SNNLNFD
-327 LYIYYNSDVEDDFT
+327 LYIYYNSEVEDYVT
-341 EKFKRYIKN
+341 EKFKKYVKN
-350 WKNIFKIDE
+350 WRSVFKIND
-359 YNTLKLISSDKI
+359 YNLIKIIRSDKI

-376 LSGYSKGNRLE
+376 LSGYSKADRLE

-422 TKKEEIQ
+422 TKKEETQ
-429 FIEKIYK
+429 FVEKIYK
-436 LNNTWTVLSQPD
+436 LSNGWTVLSQPD

-475 INSKVIQAWSRILY
+475 VNSKVIQAWSKILCSI
-489 NVLESKLIL
+489 LDAKLIL
-498 IDKRFKEKDFKEYF
+498 IDKRFNEKDFKEYF
-512 IKKFINYGI
+512 IELFINHGV
-521 KKEQLIFE
+521 KKQQLIFE
-529 GQHSRSDLLEKYNSI
+529 GDHSRSDLFKKYNSI

-558 SLESFW
+558 TLESFW
-564 MCVPVLTI
+564 MCVPVLTK

-581 GESLNISLGLDEWI
+581 GESLNITLGLDEWI

-610 KNIDKLQFVKNYLFD
+610 TNIDKLQFVKNYLFD

-647 DMILTYNKNA
+647 DMILTYNNNA

>member
-1 MHKQL
+1 LHKQL

-32 PGDALLLNNYGTV
+32 PDDVLLLNNYGTV
-45 LLLKNDFSNAII
+45 LLLKNDFSNAIT
-57 NFKKVIEIKPELYQ
+57 NFKKVIKIKPELYQ
-71 SYYNIAYAYVRLFL
+71 SYYNIAYAYLKLFL

-93 KKYFEYD
+93 EKYFEYD

-112 ILLEKNILDE
+112 IFLEKNMLDE

-131 ELEIDFVKAYNGLG
+131 ELEIDFVKAYNSLG
-145 LAFYKKKDFE
+145 IAFYKKKDFE
-155 KSIFFLEN
+155 KSIFFLEH

-169 NFNILY
+169 NFNVLY
-175 FNLAKSC
+175 FNIAKSY
-182 FENDQFMQAIKYVK
+182 FENDELIQAIKNIKV
-196 IFLEKE
+196 FLEKE
-202 PNHIQGL
+202 PNHIKGR
-209 LLLGNY
+209 LLLGNC
-215 LVNTGK
+215 LLQTGK
-221 ILEGIEILKSTILL
+221 ISEGVKILKSAILL
-235 ITDVEFKRNIY
+235 TTDVEFKKNIY
-246 KDLLFYSNYLE
+246 ERLLFCFNYLE
-257 DFNFDEYNEN
+257 DFNIDEYYEN
-267 ISNLINLFT
+267 ITNLTNLFT
-276 KYSDKDFVFGK
+276 KHPYKDFVFGK
-287 IALNEK
+287 IALNER

-301 ADFNN
+301 ADLNG
-306 HAVANQILDVLKYL
+306 HAVAIQILDVLKYL

-327 LYIYYNSDVEDDFT
+327 LYIYYNSDVEDYFT

-350 WKNIFKIDE
+350 WKNIFNIDDC
-359 YNTLKLISSDKI
+359 NTLKLIRSDKI

-376 LSGYSKGNRLE
+376 LSGYTRGNRLE

-429 FIEKIYK
+429 FVEKIYK

-475 INSKVIQAWSRILY
+475 INSKVIQVWSRILCD
-489 NVLESKLIL
+489 VLGSKLIL

-512 IKKFINYGI
+512 IEKFINYGI

-529 GQHSRSDLLEKYNSI
+529 GHHSRSDLLEKYNSI

-581 GESLNISLGLDEWI
+581 GESLNITLGLDEWI
-595 CNDEIDYINKAIYMS
+595 CHDEIDYINKAIYMS
-610 KNIDKLQFVKNYLFD
+610 KNTDKLQSVKNYLFD
-625 NRKKF
+625 NQKKF
-630 KLFDS
+630 KIFDS
-635 KNLAENLSAAFK
+635 KNLAENLAVAFK
-647 DMILTYNKNA
+647 DMILTYNGNA

>member
-6 EEFYYLLESN
+6 EEFYYLLEKN
-16 KLKEAE
+16 KIKEAE
-22 EFISNSLLSN
+22 DFISNSLLSN
-32 PGDALLLNNYGTV
+32 PDDVLLLNNYGLV
-45 LLLKNDFSNAII
+45 LLQKNDFSNAII
-57 NFKKVIEIKPELYQ
+57 NFKKVIEIRPELYQ

-112 ILLEKNILDE
+112 ILLENNKLDE
-122 AIYNFNKCI
+122 AIYNFNKSI

-182 FENDQFMQAIKYVK
+182 FENYQFMQAIKYVK

-209 LLLGNY
+209 FLLGNY

-267 ISNLINLFT
+267 ISNLINVFT
-276 KYSDKDFVFGK
+276 KYLDKDFVFGK

-350 WKNIFKIDE
+350 WKNIFNIDDC
-359 YNTLKLISSDKI
+359 NTLKLIRSDKI

-422 TKKEEIQ
+422 TKKEEIL

-529 GQHSRSDLLEKYNSI
+529 GHHSRSDLLEKYNSI

-610 KNIDKLQFVKNYLFD
+610 KNTDKLQFVKNYLFD

>member
-1 MHKQL
+1 LHKEL

-22 EFISNSLLSN
+22 ELISNSLLSN
-32 PGDALLLNNYGTV
+32 PDDFLLLNNYGTV
-45 LLLKNDFSNAII
+45 LLLKNDFSNAIT
-57 NFKKVIEIKPELYQ
+57 NFKKVIEIRPELYQ

-85 YDEALIYI
+85 FDEALIYI

-112 ILLEKNILDE
+112 IFLEKSMLDE
-122 AIYNFNKCI
+122 AIYNFNRCI
-131 ELEIDFVKAYNGLG
+131 ELRIDFVKAYNSLG
-145 LAFYKKKDFE
+145 LAFYKKKDFN
-155 KSIFFLEN
+155 KSIFFFETGL
-163 GIKFDP
+163 KFDP

-175 FNLAKSC
+175 FNLAESYA
-182 FENDQFMQAIKYVK
+182 ENNEYMQAIKNVK

-202 PNHIQGL
+202 PNHFKGL
-209 LLLGNY
+209 LLLGTC
-215 LVNTGK
+215 LVNAGK
-221 ILEGIEILKSTILL
+221 ILEGVEILKSSILL
-235 ITDVEFKRNIY
+235 SPNIEFKKHIY
-246 KDLLFYSNYLE
+246 KFLLFNFNYLE
-257 DFNFDEYNEN
+257 VFNFDEYHKNVG
-267 ISNLINLFT
+267 NLINLFS
-276 KYSDKDFVFGK
+276 KYSYKNSVFGK
-287 IALNEK
+287 IALNERS
-293 LIKVGFVS
+293 IKVGFIS
-301 ADFNN
+301 ADFKN
-306 HAVANQILDVLKYL
+306 HAVANQILDVLRYL
-320 SKNLNLE
+320 SNNLNFD
-327 LYIYYNSDVEDDFT
+327 LYIYYNNEVEDYVT
-341 EKFKRYIKN
+341 EKFKKYVKN
-350 WKNIFKIDE
+350 WKGVFKIND
-359 YNTLKLISSDKI
+359 YNLIKIIRSDKI

-376 LSGYSKGNRLE
+376 LSGYSKDSRLE

-422 TKKEEIQ
+422 TKKEETQ
-429 FIEKIYK
+429 FVEKIYK
-436 LNNTWTVLSQPD
+436 LSNAWTVLSQPD
-448 IEISVSKNL
+448 FEISVSKNL
-457 PYLKNKYITFGS
+457 PYLKNKFITFGS

-475 INSKVIQAWSRILY
+475 VNSKVIQAWSKILCSI
-489 NVLESKLIL
+489 LDAKLIL
-498 IDKRFKEKDFKEYF
+498 IDKRFNERDFKEYF
-512 IKKFINYGI
+512 IKLFINHGV

-529 GQHSRSDLLEKYNSI
+529 GDHSRSDLFEKYNSI

-564 MCVPVLTI
+564 MCVPVLTK

-581 GESLNISLGLDEWI
+581 GESLNITLGLDEWI

-647 DMILTYNKNA
+647 DMILTYNNNA

>member
-1 MHKQL
+1 LNKQL

-16 KLKEAE
+16 KLNEAE

-32 PGDALLLNNYGTV
+32 PDDVLLLNNYGTV

-131 ELEIDFVKAYNGLG
+131 ELEIDFVKAHNGLG

-155 KSIFFLEN
+155 KSIFFFEN

-175 FNLAKSC
+175 FNLAKSY

-267 ISNLINLFT
+267 ISKLINLFT

-287 IALNEK
+287 IVLNEK

-350 WKNIFKIDE
+350 WKNIFNIDE

-415 FGDNNVI
+415 IGDNNVI

-429 FIEKIYK
+429 FVEKIYK

-448 IEISVSKNL
+448 IEIPVSKNL

-512 IKKFINYGI
+512 NKKFINYGI

-529 GQHSRSDLLEKYNSI
+529 GNHSRSDLLEKYNSI

>member
-1 MHKQL
+1 MYKEL
-6 EEFYYLLESN
+6 EEFYYLLENN
-16 KLKEAE
+16 KIKEAE
-22 EFISNSLLSN
+22 EFISNSLLSK
-32 PGDALLLNNYGTV
+32 PDDILLLNNYGTV

-122 AIYNFNKCI
+122 AIYNFNKCV
-131 ELEIDFVKAYNGLG
+131 ELEIDFVKAHNGLG

-155 KSIFFLEN
+155 KSIFFFEN

-175 FNLAKSC
+175 FNLAKSY

-209 LLLGNY
+209 LLLGNC

-235 ITDVEFKRNIY
+235 TTDFEFKRNIY
-246 KDLLFYSNYLE
+246 KDLLFFSNYLE
-257 DFNFDEYNEN
+257 DFNFYEYNEN

-276 KYSDKDFVFGK
+276 KYPDKDFVFGK

-301 ADFNN
+301 ADFNY
-306 HAVANQILDVLKYL
+306 HVVANQILDALEYL
-320 SKNLNLE
+320 SKNLTFE
-327 LYIYYNSDVEDDFT
+327 LYIYHNSDVEDYFT
-341 EKFKRYIKN
+341 KKFKRFIKN
-350 WKNIFKIDE
+350 WKNIFNIDDC
-359 YNTLKLISSDKI
+359 NTLKLISSDKI

-415 FGDNNVI
+415 IGDNNVI

-429 FIEKIYK
+429 FVEKIYK

-448 IEISVSKNL
+448 IEIPVSKNL
-457 PYLKNKYITFGS
+457 PCLKNKYITFGS

-498 IDKRFKEKDFKEYF
+498 IDKRFKERDFKEYF
-512 IKKFINYGI
+512 IKLFINHGA

-529 GQHSRSDLLEKYNSI
+529 GYHSRSDLFEKYNSI

-564 MCVPVLTI
+564 MCVPVLTK

-581 GESLNISLGLDEWI
+581 GESLNITLGLDEWI
-595 CNDEIDYINKAIYMS
+595 CHDEIDYINKAIYMS
-610 KNIDKLQFVKNYLFD
+610 KNIDKLQSVKNYLFD

-630 KLFDS
+630 KIFDS
-635 KNLAENLSAAFK
+635 KNLAENLAAAFK

>member
-32 PGDALLLNNYGTV
+32 PDDVLLLNNYGTV

-155 KSIFFLEN
+155 KSIFFFEN

-175 FNLAKSC
+175 FNLAKSY

-287 IALNEK
+287 IVLNEK

-350 WKNIFKIDE
+350 WKNIFNIDE

-415 FGDNNVI
+415 IGDNNVI

-429 FIEKIYK
+429 FVEKIYK

-529 GQHSRSDLLEKYNSI
+529 GHHSRSDLLEKYNSI

>member
-1 MHKQL
+1 MNKEL

-22 EFISNSLLSN
+22 ELISNSLLSN
-32 PGDALLLNNYGTV
+32 PDDFLLLNNYGTV
-45 LLLKNDFSNAII
+45 LLLKNDFSNAIT
-57 NFKKVIEIKPELYQ
+57 NFKKVIEIRPELYQ
-71 SYYNIAYAYVRLFL
+71 SYYNIAYAYIKLFL

-112 ILLEKNILDE
+112 IFLEKNMLDE

-131 ELEIDFVKAYNGLG
+131 ELEIDFVKAYNSLG
-145 LAFYKKKDFE
+145 IAFYKKKDFD
-155 KSIFFLEN
+155 KSIFFLEH

-169 NFNILY
+169 NFNVLY
-175 FNLAKSC
+175 FNLAKSYY
-182 FENDQFMQAIKYVK
+182 ENDEFIQAIKNVK
-196 IFLEKE
+196 VFLEKE
-202 PNHIQGL
+202 PNHFKGRLLLSNCLLNIGKISEHAEIKKSIILLNTTVELKKNIYQGL
-209 LLLGNY
+209 LF
-215 LVNTGK
+215 T
-221 ILEGIEILKSTILL
+221 T
-235 ITDVEFKRNIY
+235 
-246 KDLLFYSNYLE
+246 NYLE
-257 DFNFDEYNEN
+257 DFNIDEYNEN
-267 ISNLINLFT
+267 IINFKNLLT
-276 KYSDKDFVFGK
+276 KYPDKDFVFGK

-306 HAVANQILDVLKYL
+306 HAVANQIVDVLKYL

-350 WKNIFKIDE
+350 WKNIFNIDDC
-359 YNTLKLISSDKI
+359 NTLKLIRSDKI

-376 LSGYSKGNRLE
+376 LSGYTEGNRLE

-429 FIEKIYK
+429 FVEKIYK

-475 INSKVIQAWSRILY
+475 INSKVIQTWSRILY

-498 IDKRFKEKDFKEYF
+498 IDKRIKEKDFKEYF

-529 GQHSRSDLLEKYNSI
+529 GHHSRSDLLEKYNSI

-564 MCVPVLTI
+564 MCVPVLTK

-581 GESLNISLGLDEWI
+581 GESLNITLGLDEWI
-595 CNDEIDYINKAIYMS
+595 CHDEIDYINKAIYMS
-610 KNIDKLQFVKNYLFD
+610 KNIDKLQSVKNYLFD

-630 KLFDS
+630 KIFDS
-635 KNLAENLSAAFK
+635 KNIAENLAVAFK
-647 DMILTYNKNA
+647 DMTLTYNGNA

>member
-1 MHKQL
+1 LHKQL
-6 EEFYYLLESN
+6 EEFYYLLEKN
-16 KLKEAE
+16 KIKEAE
-22 EFISNSLLSN
+22 DFISNSLLSN
-32 PGDALLLNNYGTV
+32 PDDVLLLNNYGLV
-45 LLLKNDFSNAII
+45 LLQKNDFSNAII
-57 NFKKVIEIKPELYQ
+57 NFKKVIEIRPELYQ

-112 ILLEKNILDE
+112 ILLENNKLDE
-122 AIYNFNKCI
+122 AIYNFNKSI

-182 FENDQFMQAIKYVK
+182 FENYQFMQAIKYVK

-209 LLLGNY
+209 FLLGNY

-267 ISNLINLFT
+267 ISNLINVFT
-276 KYSDKDFVFGK
+276 KYLDKDFVFGK

-350 WKNIFKIDE
+350 WKNIFNIDDC
-359 YNTLKLISSDKI
+359 NTLKLIRSDKI

-422 TKKEEIQ
+422 TKKEEIL

-529 GQHSRSDLLEKYNSI
+529 GHHSRSDLLEKYNSI

-610 KNIDKLQFVKNYLFD
+610 KNTDKLQFVKNYLFD

>member
-1 MHKQL
+1 LHKQL

-32 PGDALLLNNYGTV
+32 PDDALLLSNYGTV

-100 LKNCDAYNILGI
+100 LKNCDAYNVLGI
-112 ILLEKNILDE
+112 ILLEKNKLDE

-155 KSIFFLEN
+155 KSIFFLKN
-163 GIKFDP
+163 GTKFDP

-175 FNLAKSC
+175 FNLAKSYLK
-182 FENDQFMQAIKYVK
+182 NDEFMAAFKNVK

-202 PNHIQGL
+202 PNNIQGL
-209 LLLGNY
+209 SLLGNY
-215 LVNTGK
+215 LVNIGK

-235 ITDVEFKRNIY
+235 ATDVEAKKNIY
-246 KDLLFYSNYLE
+246 KDLLFYFNYLE
-257 DFNFDEYNEN
+257 DFNFNEYNEN
-267 ISNLINLFT
+267 INHLTNLFM
-276 KYSDKDFVFGK
+276 KYSDKDFAFGR
-287 IALNEK
+287 IELNYK

-306 HAVANQILDVLKYL
+306 HAVAFQILDVLKYL

-327 LYIYYNSDVEDDFT
+327 LYIYHNSDLEDHFT

-350 WKNIFKIDE
+350 WKNIFNIDDCS
-359 YNTLKLISSDKI
+359 TLKLIRSDKI

-376 LSGYSKGNRLE
+376 LSGYTKGNRLE

-407 GLKEIDYV
+407 GLKNIDYV

-422 TKKEEIQ
+422 TKKEETQ
-429 FIEKIYK
+429 FVEKIYK

-448 IEISVSKNL
+448 FKIPVSKNL

-475 INSKVIQAWSRILY
+475 VNSKVIQAWSRILC
-489 NVLESKLIL
+489 NIMESKIIL
-498 IDKRFKEKDFKEYF
+498 IDKRFKERDFKEYF
-512 IKKFINYGI
+512 INLFINHGV

-529 GQHSRSDLLEKYNSI
+529 GYHYRSDLFEKYNSI
-544 DIALDTFPYNGGTT
+544 DIVLDTFPYNGGTT

-564 MCVPVLTI
+564 MCVPLLTI

-581 GESLNISLGLDEWI
+581 GESLNITLGLDEWI
-595 CNDEIDYINKAIYMS
+595 CHDEIDYINKAIYMS
-610 KNIDKLQFVKNYLFD
+610 QNIDKLQSVKNYLFD

-630 KLFDS
+630 KIFDS
-635 KNLAENLSAAFK
+635 KNLAENLSVAFK
-647 DMILTYNKNA
+647 DMVLTYNDNA

>member
-1 MHKQL
+1 LNKEL

-32 PGDALLLNNYGTV
+32 PDDVLLLNNYGTV
-45 LLLKNDFSNAII
+45 LLLKNDFSNAIT

-71 SYYNIAYAYVRLFL
+71 SYYNIAYTYIKLFL

-112 ILLEKNILDE
+112 ILLEKNMLDE

-131 ELEIDFVKAYNGLG
+131 ELEIDFVKAYNSLG
-145 LAFYKKKDFE
+145 IAFYKKKDFD
-155 KSIFFLEN
+155 KSIFFLEH
-163 GIKFDP
+163 GLKFDP
-169 NFNILY
+169 NFNVLY
-175 FNLAKSC
+175 FNLAKSYY
-182 FENDQFMQAIKYVK
+182 ENDEFIQAIKNVK
-196 IFLEKE
+196 VFLEKE
-202 PNHIQGL
+202 PNHFKGRLLLSNCLLNIGKISEHAEIKKSIILLNTTVELKKNIYQGL
-209 LLLGNY
+209 LF
-215 LVNTGK
+215 T
-221 ILEGIEILKSTILL
+221 T
-235 ITDVEFKRNIY
+235 
-246 KDLLFYSNYLE
+246 NYLE
-257 DFNFDEYNEN
+257 DFNIDEYNEN
-267 ISNLINLFT
+267 IINFKNLLT
-276 KYSDKDFVFGK
+276 KYPDKDFVFGK
-287 IALNEK
+287 IALNER

-301 ADFNN
+301 ADFCR

-350 WKNIFKIDE
+350 WKNIFNIDDC
-359 YNTLKLISSDKI
+359 NTLKLIRSDKI

-376 LSGYSKGNRLE
+376 LSGHTEGNRLE
-387 VFFNRAAPIQISWLG
+387 VFFNCAAPIQISWLG

-429 FIEKIYK
+429 FVEKIYK

-475 INSKVIQAWSRILY
+475 INSKVIQVWSRILY

>member
-1 MHKQL
+1 LHKEL
-6 EEFYYLLESN
+6 EEFYYLLENN

-32 PGDALLLNNYGTV
+32 PDDLLLLNNYGTV
-45 LLLKNDFSNAII
+45 LLLKNDFSNAIT
-57 NFKKVIEIKPELYQ
+57 NFKKVIEIRPELYQ
-71 SYYNIAYAYVRLFL
+71 SYYNIAYAYVKLFL
-85 YDEALIYI
+85 FDEALIYI

-100 LKNCDAYNILGI
+100 LKNCDAYNIIGI
-112 ILLEKNILDE
+112 IFLEKNMLDE

-131 ELEIDFVKAYNGLG
+131 ELKIDFVKAYNSLG
-145 LAFYKKKDFE
+145 LAFYKKKDFN
-155 KSIFFLEN
+155 KSTFFFES

-175 FNLAKSC
+175 FNLAKSQA
-182 FENDQFMQAIKYVK
+182 ENDEYIQAIKNVK

-202 PNHIQGL
+202 PNHFKGL
-209 LLLGNY
+209 LLLGNC
-215 LVNTGK
+215 LVNIGK
-221 ILEGIEILKSTILL
+221 ILEGIEILKSSIPLT
-235 ITDVEFKRNIY
+235 TDNESKKFIY
-246 KDLLFYSNYLE
+246 NLLLFNSNYLE
-257 DFNFDEYNEN
+257 DFNFDEYHVN
-267 ISNLINLFT
+267 ISNLINLFA
-276 KYSDKDFVFGK
+276 KYTYKNFVFRK
-287 IALNEK
+287 IALNERS
-293 LIKVGFVS
+293 IKVGFVS

-306 HAVANQILDVLKYL
+306 HAVAIQILEVLRYL
-320 SKNLNLE
+320 SNDSNFE
-327 LYIYYNSDVEDDFT
+327 LYIYYNSEVEDYVT
-341 EKFKRYIKN
+341 EKFNKFIKN
-350 WKNIFKIDE
+350 WRRVFNINDHNLLKI
-359 YNTLKLISSDKI
+359 IRSDKI

-376 LSGYSKGNRLE
+376 LSGYSKGNRSE

-415 FGDNNVI
+415 FGDNNVL
-422 TKKEEIQ
+422 TKKEETQ
-429 FIEKIYK
+429 FVEKIYK

-475 INSKVIQAWSRILY
+475 VNSKVIQTWSKILC
-489 NVLESKLIL
+489 NILDAKLIL
-498 IDKRFKEKDFKEYF
+498 IDKRFNERDFKEYF
-512 IKKFINYGI
+512 NKKFINHGV

-529 GQHSRSDLLEKYNSI
+529 GDHSRSDLFEKYNSI

-564 MCVPVLTI
+564 MCVPVLTK

-595 CNDEIDYINKAIYMS
+595 CNDEIDYINKAVYMS

-625 NRKKF
+625 NRKNF

-635 KNLAENLSAAFK
+635 KNLAENLVAAFK